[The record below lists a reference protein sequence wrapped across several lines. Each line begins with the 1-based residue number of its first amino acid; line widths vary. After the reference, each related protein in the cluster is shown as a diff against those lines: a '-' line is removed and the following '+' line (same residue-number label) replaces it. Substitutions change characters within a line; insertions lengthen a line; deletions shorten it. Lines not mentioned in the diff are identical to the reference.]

1 MVVREGDGLREQ
13 VDDVRAVRAERERL
27 RAEIAKDKA
36 ERRAR
41 GGRLAGKLGV
51 DGYNPSIDQN
61 DERRNDA
68 CPTTDEPAPAPAPP
82 KKVDLPP
89 GEAVDKAI
97 STIQKYKTAGDGGTC
112 LKTLGA
118 YLRNALNKGDQDEKY
133 RKIPLDN
140 AAFKKRVSGLVGGI
154 ALLKAVG
161 FVKSET
167 HLELTLA
174 VRDSNK
180 ALLEETLAKLE
191 KAHAA
196 YCAGAC

>member
-1 MVVREGDGLREQ
+1 M
-13 VDDVRAVRAERERL
+13 
-27 RAEIAKDKA
+27 
-36 ERRAR
+36 
-41 GGRLAGKLGV
+41 
-51 DGYNPSIDQN
+51 
-61 DERRNDA
+61 
-68 CPTTDEPAPAPAPP
+68 
-82 KKVDLPP
+82 
-89 GEAVDKAI
+89 DKAI

-161 FVKSET
+161 FVKDAT

-196 YCAGAC
+196 YVAGAC